1 MANPKRISSPVS
13 ILMTHHGSMQASVVD
28 FSLLMIALMFRHD
41 HNQVIDLM
49 SHEAAF
55 NMSMAVLD

>member
-1 MANPKRISSPVS
+1 
-13 ILMTHHGSMQASVVD
+13 VVD
-28 FSLLMIALMFRHD
+28 LPLLMIVFRYD